1 MLGSTGRFLDRHP
14 RFTIWL
20 IAGVALGGMVLMIGI
35 VLLIIATR

>member
-20 IAGVALGGMVLMIGI
+20 IAGVALAGMVLMVSTVLI
-35 VLLIIATR
+35 VIAAR